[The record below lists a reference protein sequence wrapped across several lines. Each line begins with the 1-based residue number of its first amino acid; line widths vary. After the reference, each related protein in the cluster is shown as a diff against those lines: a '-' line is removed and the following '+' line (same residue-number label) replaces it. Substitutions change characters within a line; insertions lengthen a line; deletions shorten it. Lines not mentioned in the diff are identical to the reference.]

1 MKISN
6 KTDYA
11 LRTLFF
17 LADNYSAGP
26 VPISELARKNVVPKR
41 FLEHILLDLKS
52 QGWVSSRPGKNGGYQ
67 LSKRPDQI
75 SMGKV
80 VRLFDGLLAPI
91 HCVSIN
97 RYRPCPLESRCRF
110 RYVFLQVRN
119 QTAESMDRATL
130 ASVVAC
136 SDRGRKRKPETTML
150 RKRNHEG
157 LTLAK
162 KPRHSVKYRK
172 TKKP

>member
-17 LADNYSAGP
+17 LAENYSAEP
-26 VPISELARKNVVPKR
+26 VPIAELARKNAVPKR

-52 QGWVSSRPGKNGGYQ
+52 QGWVKSRPGKNGGYQ
-67 LSKRPDQI
+67 LAKRPDQI

-80 VRLFDGLLAPI
+80 VRFFDGLLAPI
-91 HCVSIN
+91 HCVSVN
-97 RYRPCPLESRCRF
+97 RYRPCPLEGRCRF
-110 RYVFLQVRN
+110 RSVFLQVRN

-130 ASVVAC
+130 ASVAAG
-136 SDRGRKRKPETTML
+136 SGRRRKP
-150 RKRNHEG
+150 RF
-157 LTLAK
+157 
-162 KPRHSVKYRK
+162 
-172 TKKP
+172 